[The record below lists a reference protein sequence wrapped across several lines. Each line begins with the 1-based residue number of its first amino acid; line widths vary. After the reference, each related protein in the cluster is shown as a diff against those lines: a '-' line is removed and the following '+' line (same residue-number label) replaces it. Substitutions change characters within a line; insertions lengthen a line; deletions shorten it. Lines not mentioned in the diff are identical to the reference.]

1 MALTV
6 DTIESVL
13 KARVGDYIK
22 DMGRAKAAFVDYRDT
37 VAKGVDVGAKADAGA
52 KAVVKAEE
60 TKQRAVKK
68 TAETEKEVDAGRE
81 AASKKRLAS
90 LDRQIA
96 EENKKL
102 ENQSK
107 SNIAR
112 ARKTDEELRAAQSN
126 IMRRT
131 KVGGTSGSSG
141 LTYDDIRS
149 DQLARRAGLQVGAAG
164 GDKAAALALKD
175 QSLYLKLINDYKR
188 QGLSATEAQSRAEQ
202 KLADVAR
209 RRSDNERRRVENDLR
224 HNSAGAGPLLAQA
237 AGALTGVIGVR
248 EISRLNDKFIEFTNQ
263 LKIAGVEGEN
273 FKKVQDAL
281 FNSAN
286 KYGVEVGVLGALFG
300 RATQAS
306 REFGATQEQNLR
318 FAEAVG
324 AAVKI
329 QGGSVQSASG
339 AILQLTQALQSGN
352 VRAQEFN
359 SLLNGLFPILQAAAG
374 ASDKYGGSV
383 AKLRKEM
390 LDGTLAS
397 KDFYDL
403 ILKALPELQ
412 GKAANATLTTAAGFT
427 VLTNQ
432 LTRYFGEADKASGV
446 SATLGSA
453 LKGIGDNLDVII
465 PAIGVVTVAIGTNYV
480 IGALAATNATTGLT
494 GAMTLLQ
501 RLPIIAV
508 ITALGAAMIYFSTET
523 ERARAAAQNLS
534 KAAEESEKSLELAKI
549 RAQEAGV
556 NIEKMG
562 QQSSGAADS
571 MQRLGTKMQTAAGQ
585 AATLA
590 AKAKIAALAVAGL
603 REQNAKNEITRLTR
617 ERNPRLT
624 EAVLGKD
631 DPFLKA
637 RYAAYDKAIA
647 DNQRIADA
655 ARLEAEIIKATPG
668 SAFTSSGGKVNSDG
682 GPNEAAI
689 EKSRKL
695 IADLEKLKATASG
708 KELAAINKRIAK
720 EQARIQNLEQGVSE
734 AAAGAALAG
743 YGSGSGG
750 KKLKPLSEIE
760 EDNEKKIREINLK
773 IIEDKLAVQDNA
785 EKRKEVAFQAL
796 RDEYDA
802 EVKRLA
808 DDENFQRLSKAQRD
822 ARLKALGR
830 LYGVAEDGNVQASY
844 AGLKIRTA
852 FDDAKDRD
860 NDQAARIEN
869 EIARDRL
876 RDELAMA
883 TTRQDRLRIQNQ
895 LLDLEIAERK
905 RAIEREKD
913 QAKRADDTK
922 TVKALDNELKS
933 LDGVRERGRA
943 ANERD
948 NEGPLAQY
956 TRQLRNRNFGD
967 TAEQL
972 VVDEL
977 QYVEDGIADALSS
990 AIGTKDPLIN
1000 GLIRMLI
1007 QDVLLK
1013 PIAEALAQSGGGGGG
1028 IGGFLSSLGTAIFG
1042 GGSAGGG
1049 QLGTGVGYGGA
1060 KATGG
1065 PVAAGKIYKTNEYGT
1080 EGYASFSQ
1088 PGRIIPLGEM
1098 NSRKSASS
1106 PTIIAP
1112 QQFDLR
1118 GVMMTESVLRQMEAR
1133 NRQYATAVASQAA
1146 QGVYKAIPARINE
1159 YQKDGI

>member
-37 VAKGVDVGAKADAGA
+37 VSKGVDVGARADAGA

-68 TAETEKEVDAGRE
+68 TAETEEQAQAR
-81 AASKKRLAS
+81 
-90 LDRQIA
+90 IA
-96 EENKKL
+96 TV
-102 ENQSK
+102 
-107 SNIAR
+107 IAR
-112 ARKTDEELRAAQSN
+112 TIERDNQRTAAAERNAARRGAAYDRELAAAQSAG
-126 IMRRT
+126 MRQTGRRT
-131 KVGGTSGSSG
+131 PSSAGGLS
-141 LTYDDIRS
+141 YDDIRS
-149 DQLARRAGLQVGAAG
+149 DQLARRGNLQAAAAG

-188 QGLSATEAQSRAEQ
+188 QGLSATEAQTRAEQ

-224 HNSAGAGPLLAQA
+224 RNSAGAGPLLAQA
-237 AGALTGVIGVR
+237 AGALGAVIGVR

-263 LKIAGVEGEN
+263 LKIAGVEGQN
-273 FKKVQDAL
+273 FKIVQDAL

-286 KYGVEVGVLGALFG
+286 KYGVEIGVLGSLFG
-300 RATQAS
+300 KATQAG
-306 REFGATQEQNLR
+306 REFGATQEQNLK
-318 FAEAVG
+318 FANAVA
-324 AAVKI
+324 AAVKV
-329 QGGSVQSASG
+329 QGGTVQSASG

-359 SLLNGLFPILQAAAG
+359 SLLNGLFPILQAAAN

-383 AKLRKEM
+383 AKLRKEV
-390 LDGTLAS
+390 LDGTLTS
-397 KDFYDL
+397 KDFFDL
-403 ILKALPELQ
+403 ILKGSDDLEK
-412 GKAANATLTTAAGFT
+412 KAANAALTTAAGFT

-446 SATLGSA
+446 SATLGAA

-508 ITALGAAMIYFSTET
+508 ITALGAAMIYLATAEARANAET
-523 ERARAAAQNLS
+523 AELARRVDDSSKKMLEAEDRARRAGVAVDKVGSFSSAAAG
-534 KAAEESEKSLELAKI
+534 
-549 RAQEAGV
+549 GV
-556 NIEKMG
+556 DK
-562 QQSSGAADS
+562 
-571 MQRLGTKMQTAAGQ
+571 LGNSMQTAAGK
-585 AATLA
+585 AANLA
-590 AKAKIAALAVAGL
+590 EQLKRVALAENAAAFIKNDTAIKNLESVRDYRQRTYGLGGLDPAGAKAAGDVFD
-603 REQNAKNEITRLTR
+603 R
-617 ERNPRLT
+617 
-624 EAVLGKD
+624 
-631 DPFLKA
+631 DPN
-637 RYAAYDKAIA
+637 YGG
-647 DNQRIADA
+647 
-655 ARLEAEIIKATPG
+655 RLELLRKERAQILRTRALTYMTASDQFLPG
-668 SAFTSSGGKVNSDG
+668 SGASGGG

-708 KELAAINKRIAK
+708 KELATINKRIAK
-720 EQARIQNLEQGVSE
+720 EQARIQNLEQGVSP

-743 YGSGSGG
+743 FGSGAGG

-760 EDNEKKIREINLK
+760 EDNEKKIREIDLK
-773 IIEDKLAVQDNA
+773 IIDDKLAVQDNA

-830 LYGVAEDGNVQASY
+830 LYGVAENGDVQSSY

-860 NDQAARIEN
+860 TDQAARIEN
-869 EIARDRL
+869 EIVRDRL
-876 RDELAMA
+876 RDELAMS
-883 TTRQDRLRIQNQ
+883 TTRQDRLRIQNE

-922 TVKALDNELKS
+922 TVEALDNELKS
-933 LDGVRERGRA
+933 LDGVRQRGRT
-943 ANERD
+943 ANEQD

-956 TRQLRNRNFGD
+956 TRQLRNRDFGD
-967 TAEQL
+967 QVEGL

-977 QYVEDGIADALSS
+977 QSVEDGIADALSS

-1000 GLIRMLI
+1000 GLIRLLI

-1013 PIAEALAQSGGGGGG
+1013 PIAEALSQSGGAGGGDIFG
-1028 IGGFLSSLGTAIFG
+1028 SILKAGASIFG
-1042 GGSAGGG
+1042 GARAGGG
-1049 QLGTGVGYGGA
+1049 TVS
-1060 KATGG
+1060 
-1065 PVAAGKIYKTNEYGT
+1065 AGKFYKTNEYGT
-1080 EGYASFSQ
+1080 EGYASFAQ

-1098 NSRKSASS
+1098 NG
-1106 PTIIAP
+1106 
-1112 QQFDLR
+1112 R
-1118 GVMMTESVLRQMEAR
+1118 GGRGNTTVNQTVQVDAR
-1133 NRQYATAVASQAA
+1133 NSVNPDGFARQILSISGQQAQQAASQMGRIVN
-1146 QGVYKAIPARINE
+1146 QGIPQRMQD
-1159 YQKDGI
+1159 YQVNGT